1 MKKSRRTLP
10 AVPLALLLL
19 LPAAVLTVS
28 CGKTEA
34 PKQAKAARYTC
45 PMHPEIVK
53 DGPGECPICGMDLV
67 PSDEVPSDGKP
78 AEEASEGLAPVALDA
93 RRRQLLSLRTA
104 RVSPGEMVTTI
115 RTVGRVAYDER
126 RVHHVHTRNEAYV
139 EHVAADFTGKYV
151 RKGETLAHLYSPELL
166 ASQQEYL
173 LARRA
178 VRALGASAD
187 GAAREGAVSLLA
199 AARERLTLWGVDERD
214 LAALEERGEPL
225 RTIEVRAPISGYV
238 TGRTAFHGMKVMPAD
253 TLFDIVDLSV
263 VWVLADVYESEL
275 PRVRLGQKAAMTLAY
290 WQGRSWTGRVTYV
303 YPSLDE
309 KTRTAKV
316 RLEFANPKEELKPE
330 MFADVVLES
339 PPRRV
344 LRVPE
349 GAVLD
354 SGTRKVVFVA
364 EGEGLLQPREVSLGA
379 RGEGFFEV
387 LSGLTEGEEVALGA
401 TFLVDSESRLK
412 AALGAIGSGGADR
425 SEAPAGTAAAAAPT
439 PSGGAHRH

>member
-1 MKKSRRTLP
+1 MRTKRSTLP
-10 AVPLALLLL
+10 MVPLGLLLAL

-28 CGKTEA
+28 CGKAEA
-34 PKQAKAARYTC
+34 PKEAKSVRYTC

-67 PSDEVPSDGKP
+67 PVGAA
-78 AEEASEGLAPVALDA
+78 AEEQKAPSGQADVPLDA

-104 RVSPGEMVTTI
+104 RVEPGEMVTTI
-115 RTVGRVAYDER
+115 RTVGRVVYDER

-139 EHVAADFTGKYV
+139 EHVTADFTGKYV

-166 ASQQEYL
+166 ASQQEFL

-187 GAAREGAVSLLA
+187 AAAREGAVALLA

-275 PRVRLGQKAAMTLAY
+275 PRVRLGQKGTMTLSY

-309 KTRTAKV
+309 RTRTAKV

-349 GAVLD
+349 EAVLD

-364 EGEGLLQPREVSLGA
+364 QGEGLLQPRDVSLGT

-387 LSGLTEGEEVALGA
+387 LSGLTAGEEVAMGA
-401 TFLVDSESRLK
+401 SFLVDSESRLK
-412 AALGAIGSGGADR
+412 AALGAIGASGP
-425 SEAPAGTAAAAAPT
+425 SPASGTPTPAAPP
-439 PSGGAHRH
+439 PSGDVHRH